1 VEIAFENLIQL
12 QKIDAEL
19 TKTSNFL
26 NNIPLQIED
35 IDNKIEESFKAVSQ
49 AKDELAANQKKRR
62 ELEAEVQDIKP
73 LITKYKRQLKE
84 VKTNKEYTS
93 LLLEIDATEKKAD
106 ALEDEIIS
114 EMLRA
119 DDIEEE
125 IKAASLKA
133 NEAKEKFTKEKEIL
147 FRKKSEQEELKKK
160 LSQQRDEILPK
171 IPSDQLVM
179 YETISEKNS
188 GIALSPVTGEFC
200 SMCHM
205 RIRPQVLNELKAAK
219 SIILCENC
227 GRILHF

>member
-1 VEIAFENLIQL
+1 MEIAFENLIQL